1 MMIPAKPALPLRAHI
16 LRALALATVVATLLA
31 SPATLAQDLG
41 DTTGNSGIGIIAD
54 ELEVRQ
60 EEKLYIARG
69 NAMVE
74 QDGATVKADILTAP
88 YAEDAQGKNQV
99 TRVTA
104 QGKVE
109 INSDTSTAFGDVG
122 VYEVK
127 RQVAVLKGQNLR
139 FTSNE
144 DTITAR
150 DSLEFW
156 QLKNL
161 AVARGNAVAKREQQ
175 EIRADVLTALIKKGK
190 DGKTSVQRIGAE
202 GNVMIITPTE
212 IVQAKRGVY
221 DVVREV
227 ATLDGGVKITRGENQ
242 LNGQRAEINMKTGVS
257 RLLSGSTGRVQG
269 LIIPKDAP
277 KLDDTKKGA
286 AP

>member
-1 MMIPAKPALPLRAHI
+1 MMIPAKPALPMRAHI
-16 LRALALATVVATLLA
+16 WGALALATVVATLLA

-69 NAMVE
+69 NAVVE

-156 QLKNL
+156 QLKKSGRG
-161 AVARGNAVAKREQQ
+161 AGQCRGQARATRNSCRRADRPHQKREGRQ
-175 EIRADVLTALIKKGK
+175 
-190 DGKTSVQRIGAE
+190 
-202 GNVMIITPTE
+202 N
-212 IVQAKRGVY
+212 
-221 DVVREV
+221 
-227 ATLDGGVKITRGENQ
+227 
-242 LNGQRAEINMKTGVS
+242 QRAAHW
-257 RLLSGSTGRVQG
+257 R
-269 LIIPKDAP
+269 
-277 KLDDTKKGA
+277 
-286 AP
+286 